1 MNYKPPKI
9 LDTMQLNKKNIINI
23 YQLPVLLFDI
33 GAKIALRYDMTAKAV
48 RIDLFEV
55 TSTTK

>member
-1 MNYKPPKI
+1 MK
-9 LDTMQLNKKNIINI
+9 LNKNIINI
-23 YQLPVLLFDI
+23 YQSPVLLFDF
-33 GAKIALRYDMTAKAV
+33 GVKIANPYGSKAV

>member
-1 MNYKPPKI
+1 
-9 LDTMQLNKKNIINI
+9 MQLNKNTINI

-33 GAKIALRYDMTAKAV
+33 GVKIALPNGMTARAI